1 MRLSPLPA
9 FCLSVLALFLTV
21 LSAGSLRAQEPQ
33 WRHATSLI
41 GEPALPADFPHFRY
55 VNPDA
60 PKGGEVRLSDTGSF
74 DSFNP
79 ILPKGNVAP
88 GTGLMYETLMNAAL
102 DELDI
107 SAMYGGIAEA
117 IRYPDDFSW
126 VKFRLNP
133 KAKWHDGLP
142 ITPEDVVWSFEQ
154 QVRLNPQI
162 RFYYGHVT
170 KAEVSGEREVTF
182 TFDQAGNRELPHI
195 VGQLMVLPKHWWEGK
210 DKDGNPR
217 SIDRTTLEPPLGSG
231 PYRIKEF
238 AAGRS
243 LTYERVDDYWA
254 KNENFAIGQNNFDEV
269 RYEVFL
275 DSAVLLEAFK
285 GDQYDWRLENSAK
298 AWATGYDF
306 PAVKDGRVVLET
318 FEDKATGRMQAFVV
332 NLRREKFADPRVREA
347 LNYAFDFEATNR
359 TLFYGQYKRI
369 ASFFAGTDLA
379 ATGLPE
385 GKELKILDEVRDKV
399 PPELFTKPY
408 TNPVAGDPGAVR
420 NNLREALKLFRE
432 AGWELKGRQL
442 VNARTGE
449 PFTIEY
455 LSIDPNFER
464 VVLPYAQNLKKI
476 GIEMTVR
483 VVDTSQYLNRLRA
496 FDFDM
501 ITFSWGESLSPGN
514 EQREYWGSAAADN
527 PASRNLAG
535 IKDPAVDFIIDKII
549 FSKDRE
555 SLVAAVKALDRVLLW
570 NHYVIPQWYLNV
582 DRSARWN
589 RFSHPEKLPAFSHGF
604 PTIWWWDK
612 DKAAKTGA
620 AR

>member
-88 GTGLMYETLMNAAL
+88 GTGLMYETLMNSAL

-142 ITPEDVVWSFEQ
+142 ITPEDVVWSFKQ

-385 GKELKILDEVRDKV
+385 GKELEILNEVRDKV
-399 PPELFTKPY
+399 PPEVFTKPY

-449 PFTIEY
+449 PFTLEY

-476 GIEMTVR
+476 GIDLTIR

-527 PASRNLAG
+527 SASRNLAG